1 MPYVRAV
8 CVCVYFSCQM
18 NPKPFSE
25 LIKAIYNEH
34 ACHVMTV
41 LIHMDHLNIM
51 TYDFLFFS
59 FPIAINATLNLIGG
73 FLPKGW
79 SMLDI

>member
-1 MPYVRAV
+1 
-8 CVCVYFSCQM
+8 M
-18 NPKPFSE
+18 NPKPLSD
-25 LIKAIYNEH
+25 LIKASCNEH

-41 LIHMDHLNIM
+41 LIHMDRLYIM

-59 FPIAINATLNLIGG
+59 LPIAINATLNLIGR